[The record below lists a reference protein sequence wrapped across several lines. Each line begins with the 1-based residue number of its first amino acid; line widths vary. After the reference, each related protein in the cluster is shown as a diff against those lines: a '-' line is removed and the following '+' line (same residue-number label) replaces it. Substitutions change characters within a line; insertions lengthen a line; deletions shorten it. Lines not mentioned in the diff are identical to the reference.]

1 MYAKNR
7 LTLDALR
14 FKNVLMRMA
23 SMNEKVIEKF
33 MEKIKKKKI
42 EKGKK
47 GFKSDYKFLLT
58 PVNGKDVESL

>member
-1 MYAKNR
+1 
-7 LTLDALR
+7 
-14 FKNVLMRMA
+14 
-23 SMNEKVIEKF
+23 MNEKVIEKF

>member
-1 MYAKNR
+1 
-7 LTLDALR
+7 
-14 FKNVLMRMA
+14 
-23 SMNEKVIEKF
+23 MNEKVIEKF

-47 GFKSDYKFLLT
+47 EFKSDYKFLLT